1 MAAASP
7 APREGTVAHDDDER
21 QIREDLAAARREHRE
36 LDASI
41 AELSASGTDPIRIQ
55 RLKKRK
61 LALKDQIA
69 ALEDRLFPDIIA

>member
-1 MAAASP
+1 MAND
-7 APREGTVAHDDDER
+7 EDER
-21 QIREDLAAARREHRE
+21 QIRENLDALRREHRD

-41 AELSASGTDPIRIQ
+41 ADLAASGSDPIRIQ